1 MNLSSAD
8 LDTDVGTDY
17 ALTSCHPYV
26 VLSPTYL
33 IAPCPANIVIY
44 GGREWEHLIGCSWR
58 ASVLTVA
65 EQGGGSSWIAYAE
78 SHDAL
83 AIGLMHDCVSV
94 GTNGGLVKRDTP
106 RQQSERTTATSVQ
119 KNVAHQ
125 AGT

>member
-1 MNLSSAD
+1 M
-8 LDTDVGTDY
+8 GTFNRMFV
-17 ALTSCHPYV
+17 AS
-26 VLSPTYL
+26 
-33 IAPCPANIVIY
+33 I
-44 GGREWEHLIGCSWR
+44 CSDR
-58 ASVLTVA
+58 SGTR
-65 EQGGGSSWIAYAE
+65 GGSSWIAYAE